1 MIHLIELVQENSELE
16 TLTDAAELPD
26 PSNEAITF
34 YLNNINQIFKKFEA
48 IYHLPIVT
56 KGKGKK
62 VSKSELSKEYDSDLA
77 SFTSELINKKG
88 KKNILVKAK
97 VFNHLRGS
105 ELSIFVQYVT
115 NFLES
120 LRSLVIY
127 LNYFFLFL

>member
-26 PSNEAITF
+26 PSNEAISV
-34 YLNNINQIFKKFEA
+34 YHNNIVQVFKKFEA

-62 VSKSELSKEYDSDLA
+62 ASKPELSPEYESDLA

-97 VFNHLRGS
+97 VFKHLRGS

-120 LRSLVIY
+120 LRTLVIY
-127 LNYFFLFL
+127 LNYFYC